1 MFAKRMFFTTFIAF
15 RIQNHPVFLFSSV
28 EWKILLRHISGFVFH
43 YLLTIKLLKIMKL
56 TNWNKIVLVL
66 GVSSIA
72 IPAFADESSFSTN
85 ESPPAL
91 TPQQFVSDAAV
102 GGMKE
107 VFLSEAALETSTNDD
122 IKSFAKRMV
131 KDHSAANKKL
141 AKIAADEGLIFPPT
155 NTFSADDPNWSYPLI
170 VNPESVKGAQLLSM
184 PNLPYLKDYLNVKH
198 LQSLTGG
205 QFDQVYLSDMAG
217 DHTQAVSEFET
228 ASQNLSDQDLK
239 KFATKTLPT
248 LQKHSKMAQEL
259 NDKYNPPNGTSTTN
273 QPSSTVT
280 PLPPM

>member
-1 MFAKRMFFTTFIAF
+1 
-15 RIQNHPVFLFSSV
+15 
-28 EWKILLRHISGFVFH
+28 
-43 YLLTIKLLKIMKL
+43 MKL
-56 TNWNKIVLVL
+56 TIWNKIVLAL
-66 GVSSIA
+66 GISGIA
-72 IPAFADESSFSTN
+72 IPALADENSSSTN
-85 ESPPAL
+85 QSPL
-91 TPQQFVSDAAV
+91 TLTSQQFVSDAAV

-107 VFLSEAALETSTNDD
+107 VFLSEAALVTSTNDD
-122 IKSFAKRMV
+122 ITSFAKRMV

-155 NTFSADDPNWSYPLI
+155 NTFSADDPNWSDGRI
-170 VNPESVKGAQLLSM
+170 SNPDSLKGGQILTM
-184 PNLPYLKDYLNVKH
+184 TNQPYLTDYLAVKH
-198 LQSLTGG
+198 LESLTGD
-205 QFDQVYLSDMAG
+205 QFDQGYLSDMAS

-228 ASQNLSDQDLK
+228 ASQNLSDPDLK

-259 NDKYNPPNGTSTTN
+259 NDKYNATNGTTTTN

>member
-1 MFAKRMFFTTFIAF
+1 
-15 RIQNHPVFLFSSV
+15 
-28 EWKILLRHISGFVFH
+28 
-43 YLLTIKLLKIMKL
+43 MKL
-56 TNWNKIVLVL
+56 NIWSKIVLAL

-72 IPAFADESSFSTN
+72 IPAFADQNSSSTN
-85 ESPPAL
+85 QSPPAL
-91 TPQQFVSDAAV
+91 TSQQFVSDAAV

-107 VFLSEAALETSTNDD
+107 VFLSEAALATSTNDD

-131 KDHSAANKKL
+131 KDHRAANKKL

-155 NTFSADDPNWSYPLI
+155 NTFSADDPNWSDARI
-170 VNPESVKGAQLLSM
+170 SNPESVKGAQLLTM
-184 PNLPYLKDYLNVKH
+184 PNLPYLTDYLDVKH

-217 DHTQAVSEFET
+217 DHIQAVSEFEA
-228 ASQNLSDQDLK
+228 ASQNLSDPDLK

-248 LQKHSKMAQEL
+248 LKKHSKMAQEL
-259 NDKYNPPNGTSTTN
+259 NDKYNPPNGTTTTN

-280 PLPPM
+280 PM

>member
-1 MFAKRMFFTTFIAF
+1 
-15 RIQNHPVFLFSSV
+15 
-28 EWKILLRHISGFVFH
+28 
-43 YLLTIKLLKIMKL
+43 MKL
-56 TNWNKIVLVL
+56 TIWNKIVLAL

-72 IPAFADESSFSTN
+72 IPALADESSSSTN
-85 ESPPAL
+85 QSPPTL
-91 TPQQFVSDAAV
+91 TSQQFVSDAAV

-107 VFLSEAALETSTNDD
+107 MFLSEAALVTSTNDD

-141 AKIAADEGLIFPPT
+141 AKIAEAEGLNFPPT
-155 NTFSADDPNWSYPLI
+155 NTFSADDPNWSDARI
-170 VNPESVKGAQLLSM
+170 SNPDSLKGAQLLTM
-184 PNLPYLKDYLNVKH
+184 TNLPYLTDYLDVKH
-198 LQSLTGG
+198 LQSLTGD
-205 QFDQVYLSDMAG
+205 QFDQGYLSDMAG

-228 ASQNLSDQDLK
+228 ASQNLSDPNLK

-259 NDKYNPPNGTSTTN
+259 NDKYNAPNGTTTTN

-280 PLPPM
+280 PVAPM